1 MPVLPQRGSIF
12 GRRSVVAPDADAAAA
27 PSPHRGGRR
36 RTVRTS
42 DTRAPAPGAGA
53 AMCARRGAGCTAAPT
68 STPSPG
74 DLKRLNVNSTPA
86 EYWAV
91 ADAAA
96 DITST
101 LGARLPHQRIAT
113 PRGYIHPSGRAKAV
127 WDCLLYTSP
136 SPRD

>member
-113 PRGYIHPSGRAKAV
+113 PRGYMSA
-127 WDCLLYTSP
+127 SP
-136 SPRD
+136 VT